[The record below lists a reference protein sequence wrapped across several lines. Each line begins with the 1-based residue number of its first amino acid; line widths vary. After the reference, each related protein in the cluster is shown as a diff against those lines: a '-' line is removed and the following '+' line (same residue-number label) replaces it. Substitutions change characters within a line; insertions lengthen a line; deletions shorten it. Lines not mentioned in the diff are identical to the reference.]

1 MKVAFDE
8 RISLCLLTEIPGQAG
23 DDILVVGP
31 RSSRGLHIGCGY
43 PIEPG
48 MTYVPGMT
56 MLFSDAECKNCKYKW
71 LIISVNAFLF
81 GTAHKSNATRNRGT
95 RKKHHVDND

>member
-31 RSSRGLHIGCGY
+31 RSSRGLHIGCGST
-43 PIEPG
+43 IEPG

-56 MLFSDAECKNCKYKW
+56 MLFSNAVCK
-71 LIISVNAFLF
+71 F
-81 GTAHKSNATRNRGT
+81 
-95 RKKHHVDND
+95 D